1 VCEENGMENKWFP
14 VPGQLRPVLREPA
27 NGGKQRGG
35 WVEVGICS
43 FALLLR
49 VVSRRGFFARSL
61 RVELAELL
69 P

>member
-1 VCEENGMENKWFP
+1 M
-14 VPGQLRPVLREPA
+14 VPRPGPVLAHFAREPA